1 MSLSNNFWDNRPT
14 LVTGATGL
22 LGGWLV
28 KRLLNLGADV
38 VCVIRDS
45 VPQSELIRSRSI
57 DRVKVVRGDVC
68 DRVFLER
75 VLGEYEIDTVM
86 HLAAQTI
93 VGIANRNPIST
104 FETNIAGTW
113 QLLEACRHSPTVK
126 QIVMASSDKAYGDCD
141 TLPYIETTPLKGLH
155 PYDVSKSCA
164 DLIAQAYGHTYNLPV
179 AITRCGNF
187 YGGGDLNW
195 NRIIPGTIR
204 SILRGE
210 APIIR
215 SNGSYIRDYI
225 YVEDGAAAY
234 TLLAEQLA
242 ANSSLYGQAFNFSN
256 ETQVTVLDLV
266 SKIVELMGEGLD
278 PIVQNQASNEIQ
290 HQFLDATK
298 AKAMLGW
305 TPEFTPD
312 RGLEKTIVWYEN
324 FLDSQLQSLEDRSG
338 SLIDYASLDKI
349 SLADLAI
356 QQIAHN

>member
-28 KRLLNLGADV
+28 KRLLSLGADV
-38 VCVIRDS
+38 VCAIRDS
-45 VPQSELIRSRSI
+45 VPQSELIRSGAI

-93 VGIANRNPIST
+93 VGIANRHPIST

-141 TLPYIETTPLKGLH
+141 TLPYLETTPLQGLH

-164 DLIAQAYGHTYNLPV
+164 DLIAQAYGHTYKLPV
-179 AITRCGNF
+179 AVTRCGNF

-210 APIIR
+210 APVIR
-215 SNGSYIRDYI
+215 SDGTYIRDYI

-242 ANSSLYGQAFNFSN
+242 TNSSLYGQAFNFSN

-266 SKIVELMGEGLD
+266 TQIVELMGTDLS
-278 PIVQNQASNEIQ
+278 PLVQNQASNEIQ
-290 HQFLDATK
+290 HQFLDAAK
-298 AKAMLGW
+298 AKKVLGW
-305 TPEFTPD
+305 TPKFTLD
-312 RGLEKTIVWYEN
+312 RGLEQTIVWYEN
-324 FLDSQLQSLEDRSG
+324 FLDSQQQQVKQRSG
-338 SLIDYASLDKI
+338 YQLEYTDLEPLPLS
-349 SLADLAI
+349 DLAI
-356 QQIAHN
+356 QQIIHN